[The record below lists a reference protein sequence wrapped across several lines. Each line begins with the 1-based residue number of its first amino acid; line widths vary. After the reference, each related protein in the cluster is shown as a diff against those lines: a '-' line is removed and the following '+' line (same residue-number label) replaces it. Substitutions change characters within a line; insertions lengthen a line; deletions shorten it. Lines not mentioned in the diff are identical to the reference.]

1 MLCWLETG
9 LGLVSKGPQN
19 SSTSRLIVGNRLDYQ
34 SLIASHIDKL
44 KAENRYRYFVEL
56 ERKAGSHPYATWH
69 SESGERQVTVWCSN
83 DYLGMGQ
90 SPHAI
95 EAMSAS
101 VKEHGTGA
109 GGTRN
114 ISGTSSS
121 IVALEKEL
129 SEVHGKERAL
139 VFTSGYVAN
148 EASISAL
155 LSMLDNPLVLSD
167 SMNHASIISG
177 IRYAR
182 TDKAIFRHNDLAH
195 LEELL
200 AAQPRERHKLIIFES
215 VYSMDGDTSPIADIA
230 ALARRYNAM
239 TYLDEVHAVGMYG
252 AHGGGVAQRDG
263 VADEIDIIQ
272 GTFGK
277 AYGAMGGYIAA
288 SDAICDAIRGFGSG
302 FIFTTAMPPALAEAA
317 LASVRH
323 LRHSSQERDRQ
334 QEQAGKLK
342 QMLADAGLP
351 ALPSTTHIVPVM
363 VGDASQCSEIS
374 WTLLQDY
381 NLYIQPI
388 NYPTVPR
395 GTERLRITPGPLHT
409 DEMLVELVSALREV
423 FHRVNPPSLHHIADK
438 KAIANFG

>member
-1 MLCWLETG
+1 M
-9 LGLVSKGPQN
+9 
-19 SSTSRLIVGNRLDYQ
+19 DYQ
-34 SLIASHIDKL
+34 ALISGHLDRL

-56 ERKAGSHPYATWH
+56 ERTTGEHPYAVWH
-69 SESGERQVTVWCSN
+69 SEDGPRKVTVWCSN

-90 SPHAI
+90 SDHAI
-95 EAMSAS
+95 EAMSIA
-101 VKEHGTGA
+101 VKQHGTGA

-121 IVALEKEL
+121 IVALEKECAA
-129 SEVHGKERAL
+129 VHGKERAL

-155 LSMLDNPLVLSD
+155 LSMMDNPLVLSD

-182 TDKAIFRHNDLAH
+182 CEKAIFRHNDIAH
-195 LEELL
+195 LEDLL
-200 AAQPRERHKLIIFES
+200 KAQPLSRHKVIIFES
-215 VYSMDGDTSPIADIA
+215 VYSMDGDTSPIKEIA
-230 ALARRYNAM
+230 ALARQYNAM

-252 AHGGGVAQRDG
+252 ALGGGVAQRDG

-323 LRHSSQERDRQ
+323 LRHSSAERDKQ
-334 QEQAGKLK
+334 QEQASKLK
-342 QMLADAGLP
+342 KMFAEAGLP
-351 ALPSTTHIVPVM
+351 AMPSTTHIVPVM
-363 VGDASQCSEIS
+363 VGDALKCSEIS
-374 WTLLQDY
+374 WTLLQEH

-409 DEMLVELVSALREV
+409 DEMLQELSALRDV
-423 FHRVNPPSLHHIADK
+423 FYRINPPSLHQETDK
-438 KAIANFG
+438 TAIANFG

>member
-1 MLCWLETG
+1 M
-9 LGLVSKGPQN
+9 
-19 SSTSRLIVGNRLDYQ
+19 DYKT
-34 SLIASHIDKL
+34 LFDSHVEKL
-44 KAENRYRYFVEL
+44 KLENRYRYFVEL
-56 ERKAGSHPYATWH
+56 ERQVGRHPHAIWH
-69 SESGERQVTVWCSN
+69 SETGPKEVTVWCSN

-90 SPHAI
+90 SNHAI
-95 EAMSAS
+95 ESMNKAVSNF
-101 VKEHGTGA
+101 GTGA

-121 IVALEKEL
+121 IVALENECAL
-129 SEVHGKERAL
+129 VHHKERAL

-148 EASISAL
+148 EASISAI
-155 LSMLDNPLVLSD
+155 LSMMDNPLVLSD

-177 IRYAR
+177 IRYSRA
-182 TDKAIFRHNDLAH
+182 DKAIFRHNDVSH

-200 AAQPRERHKLIIFES
+200 AAQPIDRHKLIIFES
-215 VYSMDGDTSPIADIA
+215 VYSMDGDTSPIADII
-230 ALARRYNAM
+230 ALAKKYNAL

-252 AHGGGVAQRDG
+252 EYGGGVAQRDG
-263 VADEIDIIQ
+263 LSDDIDIIQ

-288 SDAICDAIRGFGSG
+288 SDVICDAIRSFGSG

-317 LASVRH
+317 LASVSY
-323 LRHSSQERDRQ
+323 LRASSSERDAQ
-334 QEQAGKLK
+334 QQQAAKLK
-342 QMLADAGLP
+342 QRFKEIGIP

-363 VGDASQCSEIS
+363 VGDASKCSEIS
-374 WTLLQDY
+374 WTLLKEH

-409 DEMLVELVSALREV
+409 DEMIETLVQALAATMKKID
-423 FHRVNPPSLHHIADK
+423 PPSMHANAEDTQIAQ
-438 KAIANFG
+438 NG

>member
-1 MLCWLETG
+1 M
-9 LGLVSKGPQN
+9 
-19 SSTSRLIVGNRLDYQ
+19 DYQ
-34 SLIASHIDKL
+34 ALITGHVEKL
-44 KAENRYRYFVEL
+44 KSENRYRYFVEL
-56 ERKAGSHPYATWH
+56 ERQIGQHPYAIWH
-69 SESGERQVTVWCSN
+69 SEDGPKQVTVWCSN

-90 SPHAI
+90 SDHATK
-95 EAMSAS
+95 AMQDA
-101 VKEHGTGA
+101 VARHGTGA

-121 IVALEKEL
+121 VVALEKECAAM
-129 SEVHGKERAL
+129 HGKERAL

-155 LSMLDNPLVLSD
+155 LSMMDNPLVLSD

-182 TDKAIFRHNDLAH
+182 AEKAIFRHNDAAH

-200 AAQPRERHKLIIFES
+200 KAQPLERHKVIIFES
-215 VYSMDGDTSPIADIA
+215 VYSMDGDTSPIGDIV
-230 ALARRYNAM
+230 ALAKKYNAM

-252 AHGGGVAQRDG
+252 AQGGGVAQRDG
-263 VADEIDIIQ
+263 HDGDIDIIQ

-288 SDAICDAIRGFGSG
+288 NDTICDAIRSFGSG

-317 LASVRH
+317 LASVSH
-323 LRHSSQERDRQ
+323 LRKSTAERQAQ
-334 QEQAGKLK
+334 QAQAGKLK
-342 QMLADAGLP
+342 TLLAEAGIP

-363 VGDASQCSEIS
+363 VGDASKCSEIS
-374 WTLLQDY
+374 WTLLEKH

-409 DEMLVELVSALREV
+409 DEMLKELVDALKQV
-423 FHRVNPPSLHHIADK
+423 FADVNPPSLNAS
-438 KAIANFG
+438 

>member
-1 MLCWLETG
+1 MRQA
-9 LGLVSKGPQN
+9 SP
-19 SSTSRLIVGNRLDYQ
+19 SSESPLDYKTLF
-34 SLIASHIDKL
+34 SNHVEKL
-44 KAENRYRYFVEL
+44 KQENRYRYFVEL
-56 ERKAGSHPYATWH
+56 ERQVGKHPYALWH
-69 SESGERQVTVWCSN
+69 SETGAREVTVWCSN

-90 SPHAI
+90 SSHAI
-95 EAMSAS
+95 ESMSDA
-101 VKEHGTGA
+101 VKQFGTGA

-121 IVALEKEL
+121 IVALEKECAA
-129 SEVHGKERAL
+129 VHNKERAL

-155 LSMLDNPLVLSD
+155 LSMMDNPLVLSD

-182 TDKAIFRHNDLAH
+182 EEKAIFRHNDVAH

-200 AAQPRERHKLIIFES
+200 AAQPYDRHKLIIFES
-215 VYSMDGDTSPIADIA
+215 VYSMDGDTSPIAEIA
-230 ALARRYNAM
+230 ALAKKYNAL

-252 AHGGGVAQRDG
+252 KHGGGVAQREG
-263 VADEIDIIQ
+263 LSDEIDIIQ

-288 SDAICDAIRGFGSG
+288 SDKICDAIRSFGSG

-317 LASVRH
+317 LASVSY
-323 LRHSSQERDRQ
+323 LRHSSAERDAQQRQ
-334 QEQAGKLK
+334 ATKLK
-342 QMLADAGLP
+342 QRCRELGIP
-351 ALPSTTHIVPVM
+351 AMASTTHIVPVM
-363 VGDASQCSEIS
+363 VGDASKCSEIS
-374 WTLLQDY
+374 WTLLEEY

-395 GTERLRITPGPLHT
+395 GTERLRITPGPLHS
-409 DEMLVELVSALREV
+409 DEMIETLVTALADV
-423 FHRVNPPSLHHIADK
+423 MARVNPPSMEPSFDEHSFAH
-438 KAIANFG
+438 GS

>member
-1 MLCWLETG
+1 MYGTAIRTCQP
-9 LGLVSKGPQN
+9 SN
-19 SSTSRLIVGNRLDYQ
+19 SGEKIDYQ

-95 EAMSAS
+95 KAMSES

-215 VYSMDGDTSPIADIA
+215 VYSMDGDTSPIAEIA

-263 VADEIDIIQ
+263 VLTRLIL
-272 GTFGK
+272 FK
-277 AYGAMGGYIAA
+277 APLAKPMVRWAA
-288 SDAICDAIRGFGSG
+288 TLRRVMRFV
-302 FIFTTAMPPALAEAA
+302 MPFEVLALALFSPPLCPLLAEAA
-317 LASVRH
+317 LA
-323 LRHSSQERDRQ
+323 LCATCATAAKRDRQ

-351 ALPSTTHIVPVM
+351 ALPSSTTHIVPVM

-409 DEMLVELVSALREV
+409 DEMLAELVSALGEV

-438 KAIANFG
+438 KSHSQFRITH

>member
-1 MLCWLETG
+1 M
-9 LGLVSKGPQN
+9 
-19 SSTSRLIVGNRLDYQ
+19 DYQ
-34 SLIASHIDKL
+34 ALFSSHVEQL
-44 KAENRYRYFVEL
+44 KNENRYRYFVEL
-56 ERKAGSHPYATWH
+56 ERQVGNHPFAIWH
-69 SESGERQVTVWCSN
+69 SETGPRNVTVWCSN

-90 SPHAI
+90 SSHAI
-95 EAMSAS
+95 AAMSEA
-101 VKEHGTGA
+101 VEKHGTGA

-121 IVALEKEL
+121 IVALEKECAA
-129 SEVHGKERAL
+129 VHEKERAL

-155 LSMLDNPLVLSD
+155 LAMMDEPLVLSD

-182 TDKAIFRHNDLAH
+182 EDKVIFRHNDVAH

-200 AAQPRERHKLIIFES
+200 KAQPLERHKLIIFES
-215 VYSMDGDTSPIADIA
+215 VYSMDGDTSPIAEIA
-230 ALARRYNAM
+230 ALAKKYNAM

-252 AHGGGVAQRDG
+252 AQGGGVAQREGLSDQ
-263 VADEIDIIQ
+263 IDIIQ

-288 SDAICDAIRGFGSG
+288 SDVVCDAIRSHGSG

-323 LRHSSQERDRQ
+323 LRHSSVERDAQ
-334 QEQAGKLK
+334 QAQAAKLK
-342 QMLADAGLP
+342 QRFKEVGIP
-351 ALPSTTHIVPVM
+351 AMPSTTHIVPVM
-363 VGDASQCSEIS
+363 VGDASKCSQIS
-374 WTLLQDY
+374 WTLLEEH

-395 GTERLRITPGPLHT
+395 GTERLRITPGPLHN
-409 DEMLVELVSALREV
+409 DEMLAHLVTALAEV
-423 FHRVNPPSLHHIADK
+423 MTKINPPSMSQD
-438 KAIANFG
+438 

>member
-1 MLCWLETG
+1 M
-9 LGLVSKGPQN
+9 
-19 SSTSRLIVGNRLDYQ
+19 DYQ
-34 SLIASHIDKL
+34 ALFSSHVEQL
-44 KAENRYRYFVEL
+44 KNENRYRYFVEL
-56 ERKAGSHPYATWH
+56 ERQVGNHPFAIWH
-69 SESGERQVTVWCSN
+69 SETGPRNVTVWCSN

-90 SPHAI
+90 SSHAI
-95 EAMSAS
+95 AAMSEA
-101 VKEHGTGA
+101 VEKHGTGA

-121 IVALEKEL
+121 IVALEKECAA
-129 SEVHGKERAL
+129 VHEKERAL

-155 LSMLDNPLVLSD
+155 LAMMDEPLVLSD

-182 TDKAIFRHNDLAH
+182 EDKVIFRHNDVAH

-200 AAQPRERHKLIIFES
+200 KAQPIERHKLIIFES
-215 VYSMDGDTSPIADIA
+215 VYSMDGDTSPIAEIA
-230 ALARRYNAM
+230 ALAKKYNAM

-252 AHGGGVAQRDG
+252 AQGGGVAQREGLSDQ
-263 VADEIDIIQ
+263 IDIIQ

-288 SDAICDAIRGFGSG
+288 SDVVCDAIRSHGSG

-323 LRHSSQERDRQ
+323 LRHSSVERDAQ
-334 QEQAGKLK
+334 QAQAAKLK
-342 QMLADAGLP
+342 QRFQEVGIP
-351 ALPSTTHIVPVM
+351 AMPSTTHIVPVM
-363 VGDASQCSEIS
+363 VGDASKCSQIS
-374 WTLLQDY
+374 WTLLEEH

-395 GTERLRITPGPLHT
+395 GTERLRITPGPLHN
-409 DEMLVELVSALREV
+409 DEMLEHLVTALAEV
-423 FHRVNPPSLHHIADK
+423 MTKINPPSMSQD
-438 KAIANFG
+438 